1 MPVMERL
8 SRPLNK
14 ISQEGPVTMTDA
26 RSKAKERSRSGA
38 RFDRKGK
45 SRRKN
50 AAALLDPERI
60 KRVAILTGGG
70 DCPGLNAVIRGVV
83 RAAVLEHGWEVL
95 GILDGFDGLLK
106 TGAYRTLASQDV
118 RGLQARGGTIL
129 GTSNRGNPLHYP
141 VIRNGKTVFID
152 VTEEIVENIRK
163 MKIDCLITVGGD
175 GTMKITQVVFEKGV
189 PVVGVPKTIDND
201 LEATDVTFGFNSAV
215 NTATEALDKLHT
227 TAESHHRVLVV
238 EVMGRDCGWIA
249 LEAGIAG
256 GADVILIPEIPF
268 DLSKI
273 CDHIEKRKQTGSRF
287 SIVIVAEGAYPA
299 GGEKIYEKEPGS
311 NGSPGR
317 LGGIGRW
324 VADKISLCTNLE
336 TRVAVLGHLQRG
348 GMPTTFDRILA
359 TRFGVEAVNLVAKG
373 KYGSMVCLKGR
384 RIDSVPITAAI
395 HGLKRVDPEGQ
406 LVRTAE
412 ALGIELGRL
421 ALSPCPVRTIHLP

>member
-1 MPVMERL
+1 MAETRKAKNQSSGSRRL
-8 SRPLNK
+8 SGK
-14 ISQEGPVTMTDA
+14 IASPRV
-26 RSKAKERSRSGA
+26 SGA
-38 RFDRKGK
+38 ASIDPGK
-45 SRRKN
+45 VK
-50 AAALLDPERI
+50 RI
-60 KRVAILTGGG
+60 AILTGGG

-83 RAAVLEHGWEVL
+83 RAAVLEHAWEVL
-95 GILDGFDGLLK
+95 GILDGFDGLLGS
-106 TGAYRTLASQDV
+106 GAFRMLGSQDV

-141 VIRNGKTVFID
+141 VMTNGKPAFVD
-152 VTEEIVENIRK
+152 VTGTIIENIRK
-163 MKIDCLITVGGD
+163 MKIDCLIAVGGD
-175 GTMKITQVVFEKGV
+175 GTMKITQAVFEKGV

-268 DLSKI
+268 DLSKL
-273 CDHIEKRKQTGSRF
+273 CDHIERRRQTGSRF
-287 SIVIVAEGAYPA
+287 SIVIVAEGSYPA
-299 GGEKIYEKEPGS
+299 GGEKIYEKEPGA
-311 NGSPGR
+311 GGVPGR

-324 VADKISLCTNLE
+324 VADKISLCTSLE

-348 GMPTTFDRILA
+348 GTPTTFDRILA
-359 TRFGVEAVNLVAKG
+359 TRFGVEAVNLVAEG
-373 KYGSMVCLKGR
+373 KYGSMVCLRGR
-384 RIDSVPITAAI
+384 RIESAPITAAI
-395 HGLKRVDPEGQ
+395 HGLKRVNPHGQ

-412 ALGIELGRL
+412 ALGIELGR
-421 ALSPCPVRTIHLP
+421 VE